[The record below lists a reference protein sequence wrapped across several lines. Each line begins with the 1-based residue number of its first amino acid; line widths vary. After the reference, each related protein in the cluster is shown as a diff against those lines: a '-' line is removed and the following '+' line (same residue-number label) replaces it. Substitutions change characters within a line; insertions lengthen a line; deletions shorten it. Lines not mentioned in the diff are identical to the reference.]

1 MTTNIF
7 QTEFN
12 LNSNDTYSRRD
23 AISFLAKALGVVSV
37 LPAYKGIERIIG
49 AETLAFAQD
58 KVIIGGLERQ
68 IVVPSDEKLLEW
80 MKDPV
85 VDTLK
90 SLKGNVVILDNLND
104 INQDKNYV
112 REVYQEHISPEKR
125 QPVMSLFYADVKRLL
140 QGNEGASRGNAAL
153 IRAINLNYPEIKAIG
168 YNMANADMVPPQR
181 ELDLRAK
188 YGLRNVPAV
197 LFYGVNSDKNVE
209 YMGDGWQLRGGITM
223 KDLDFLKQKIHDYY
237 KYIPKNFVK

>member
-1 MTTNIF
+1 MTTN
-7 QTEFN
+7 TEFN

-23 AISFLAKALGVVSV
+23 AISFLAKALGVASM
-37 LPAYKGIERIIG
+37 LPAYKGIEKVLG

-58 KVIIGGLERQ
+58 KVVIGGLERE

-90 SLKGNVVILDNLND
+90 SLKGNVVILDNPND
-104 INQDKNYV
+104 PNQDKNYV

-125 QPVMSLFYADVKRLL
+125 QPVMSLFYADVKRPL
-140 QGNEGASRGNAAL
+140 QGNEAYSRGNAAL
-153 IRAINLNYPEIKAIG
+153 MKAINYNYPEIKAIG

-181 ELDLRAK
+181 ELDLRVK
-188 YGLRNVPAV
+188 YGLKDVPAI
-197 LFYGVNSDKNVE
+197 LFYKNNDNKIS
-209 YMGDGWQLRGGITM
+209 YLAQLEGGISNIDNLKRFINQYNTAIPEH
-223 KDLDFLKQKIHDYY
+223 FLK
-237 KYIPKNFVK
+237 